1 MRQSRHKPLLMPQS
15 FNEMENGY
23 IPLNNS
29 SVKSSAL
36 LIATLSA
43 FLTPFMGSS
52 INIAL
57 PAISAEFQMDAV
69 LMSWVPTSF
78 LMAAAIFLVPLGR
91 MADIFGRK
99 KIFTCGI
106 WIFSLSSLFIAVAPS
121 AAILISLRVVQG
133 LGSAMIFGTGMAI
146 LTSVFPIEERGR
158 VLGIS
163 VAATY
168 LGLSLGPVLGGF
180 LTDQFGWRSIFLVHV
195 PLGLFLICIISL
207 KLKIEWAEARGE
219 KFDMIGALLYGAT
232 LASLMYGL
240 SLLPSLPGKSF
251 TAAGAVGAVLF
262 VQWERKTASPL
273 MDMNLFI
280 HNVPFAFSNL
290 AALIH
295 YSATFAVTFLMSLYL
310 QYIKGFS
317 PQLAGLILVSQ
328 PIVMALFSPLAGR
341 LSDRIEP
348 RIVASIGMT
357 FTLGGLISFTFLGA
371 ETNIVVLIAGL
382 MLLGFGFALFASP
395 NTNAVMTSIEKKFYS
410 VGSATLGTMRLVGQM
425 FSMGIVMVIIA
436 VCMGGIRITPEQ
448 HPLFL
453 QSMKTAYSIFAF
465 LCCIGII
472 ASLARGKVR

>member
-1 MRQSRHKPLLMPQS
+1 M
-15 FNEMENGY
+15 
-23 IPLNNS
+23 NNPS
-29 SVKSSAL
+29 IKSHAL

-57 PAISAEFQMDAV
+57 PAMDAEFKMGAV

-78 LMAAAIFLVPLGR
+78 LMAAAMFLVPLGR

-99 KIFTCGI
+99 KIFAYGI
-106 WIFSLSSLFIAVAPS
+106 WIFTLSSLFIAAAPS
-121 AAILISLRVVQG
+121 AGVLISLRIVQG

-146 LTSVFPIEERGR
+146 LTSVFPIAERGR

-195 PLGLFLICIISL
+195 PLGFFLIYFISR
-207 KLKIEWAEARGE
+207 KLKVEWAEARGE
-219 KFDMIGALLYGAT
+219 KFDVLGAFLYGAT
-232 LASLMYGL
+232 LVSLMYGF
-240 SLLPSLPGKSF
+240 SLLPSLTGKGF
-251 TAAGAVGAVLF
+251 TAAGVAGAVLF
-262 VQWERKTASPL
+262 VYWERKTASPL
-273 MDMNLFI
+273 MDINLFI
-280 HNVPFAFSNL
+280 HNMPFAFSNL

-317 PQLAGLILVSQ
+317 PHFAGLVLIAQ
-328 PIVMALFSPLAGR
+328 PVVMALFSPLAGR
-341 LSDRIEP
+341 LSDKIEP
-348 RIVASIGMT
+348 RIVASIGMA
-357 FTLGGLISFTFLGA
+357 FTLAGLFSFTFIGA
-371 ETNIVVLIAGL
+371 ETNIAVLVAGL

-395 NTNAVMTSIEKKFYS
+395 NSNAVMTSIEKRFYS

-436 VCMGGIRITPEQ
+436 ISMGSMRITPEQ

-465 LCCIGII
+465 LCCIGIV
-472 ASLARGKVR
+472 ASLTRGKVR

>member
-1 MRQSRHKPLLMPQS
+1 V
-15 FNEMENGY
+15 
-23 IPLNNS
+23 NNS
-29 SVKSSAL
+29 SIKSYAL

-57 PAISAEFQMDAV
+57 PAMDAEFKMGAV

-78 LMAAAIFLVPLGR
+78 LMAAAMFLVPLGR

-99 KIFTCGI
+99 KIFAYGI
-106 WIFSLSSLFIAVAPS
+106 LIFTLSSLFIAAAPS
-121 AAILISLRVVQG
+121 AGVLISLRIVQG

-146 LTSVFPIEERGR
+146 LTSVFPIAERGR

-195 PLGLFLICIISL
+195 PLGLFLIYLTSRRL
-207 KLKIEWAEARGE
+207 KLEWAEARGE
-219 KFDMIGALLYGAT
+219 KFDFLGAFLYGAT
-232 LASLMYGL
+232 LASLMYGF
-240 SLLPSLPGKSF
+240 SLLPSLSGKGF
-251 TAAGAVGAVLF
+251 AAAGVAGAVLF
-262 VQWERKTASPL
+262 VHWERKTASPL
-273 MDMNLFI
+273 MDINLFI
-280 HNVPFAFSNL
+280 HNMPFAFSNL

-317 PQLAGLILVSQ
+317 PQFAGLVLIAQ
-328 PIVMALFSPLAGR
+328 PVVMALFSPLAGR
-341 LSDRIEP
+341 LSDKIEP
-348 RIVASIGMT
+348 RIVASIGMA
-357 FTLGGLISFTFLGA
+357 FTLAGLFSFTFIGA
-371 ETNIVVLIAGL
+371 ETNIAVLVAGL

-395 NTNAVMTSIEKKFYS
+395 NSNAVMTSIEKRFYS

-436 VCMGGIRITPEQ
+436 ISMGSMRITPEQ

-465 LCCIGII
+465 LCCIGIV